1 MNTAVWAGGGGGGA
15 DCGLAWFNGVNLG
28 RCSLTG
34 VGDGNRELIGD
45 TGGGGGGDGGG

>member
-1 MNTAVWAGGGGGGA
+1 MNTAVWAGGGGA
-15 DCGLAWFNGVNLG
+15 DFGLAWFNGVNLG